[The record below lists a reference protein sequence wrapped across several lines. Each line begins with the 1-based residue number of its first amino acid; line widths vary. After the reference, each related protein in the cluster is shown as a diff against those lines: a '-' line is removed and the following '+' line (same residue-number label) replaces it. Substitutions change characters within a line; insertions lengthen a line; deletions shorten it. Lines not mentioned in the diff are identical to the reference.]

1 MEFYVPDARMVVW
14 VVSIR
19 KDDETFI
26 TAFTSK
32 RKAVESCVDDIVTT
46 HEEDGMPS
54 IQIEGIVQVARK
66 DLEVHELFMDQD
78 QSGGCEYRIDCAE
91 VY

>member
-1 MEFYVPDARMVVW
+1 MEDSMMVW
-14 VVSIR
+14 VVTIR
-19 KDDETFI
+19 KDDESFV

-32 RKAVESCVDDIVTT
+32 RKAMESCIEDIVTT

-54 IQIEGIVQVARK
+54 ITIEGIVQVAEQ
-66 DLEVHELFMDQD
+66 DLEVHELFMDQE
-78 QSGGCEYRIDCAE
+78 QSGGCEYRIDGVE